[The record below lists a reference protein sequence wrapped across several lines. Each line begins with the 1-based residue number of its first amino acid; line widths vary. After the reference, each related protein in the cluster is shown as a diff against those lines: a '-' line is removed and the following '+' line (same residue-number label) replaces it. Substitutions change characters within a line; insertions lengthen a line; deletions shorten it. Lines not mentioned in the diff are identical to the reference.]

1 MVLYVALAMMPL
13 KQFMLCVCVCVCV
26 CVWVGVGS
34 PAKLAVGDV

>member
-26 CVWVGVGS
+26 GVGVGS